1 MKCSYQVIIGLRT
14 ILSYRCTTKTTL

>member
-14 ILSYRCTTKTTL
+14 ILSYRCTTNTTL